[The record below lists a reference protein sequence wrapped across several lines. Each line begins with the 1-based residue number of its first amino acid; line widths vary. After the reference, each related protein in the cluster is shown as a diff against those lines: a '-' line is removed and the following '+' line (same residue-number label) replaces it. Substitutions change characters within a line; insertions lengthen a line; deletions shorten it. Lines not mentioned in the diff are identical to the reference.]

1 MKLVRF
7 APLCSAVKALSALA
21 VLLPLAAGPARA
33 QDKPAELKIGIST
46 FTSGAASVF
55 GVPAK
60 AAAELLIDEMNA
72 AGGIGGV
79 KISASYIDEGIGGD
93 KLLSEYRRL
102 VQEQGVRTMLSAI
115 SSGNCNIIAPVA
127 EDLKVLNVMWDCG
140 TEKVLEAKRYKY
152 VVRTQANATTEMV
165 ATVLYLMKTKPNFST
180 IAVVNQ
186 DYAWG
191 RDSWEIFIN
200 TLRVFKPDVKVVAE
214 MFPKLGAADFS
225 TEISRL
231 QALKPDVVLSTSW
244 GGDLDTLVRQAGQRG
259 LFTQGALFVLPL
271 LESSLERLGAAV
283 PDGIIAGAR
292 GEHYWLHPETR
303 DDPKHKD
310 FIAKFKAKT
319 GAYPIYPTYHMAQ
332 ALVGLKTGY
341 ESAMKA
347 NAGKWPTVEQVAD
360 EMRKMEFKAYGRPI
374 KMREDGQGLEDQLL
388 GLTKRVPQYPFAVL
402 DKMMLVP
409 ADLVTTP
416 VGQLSPAWVKTL
428 NPAVLNS
435 DRLKTYDFK

>member
-1 MKLVRF
+1 MTPVR
-7 APLCSAVKALSALA
+7 LM
-21 VLLPLAAGPARA
+21 LAAAALLTAAGHAVA
-33 QDKPAELKIGIST
+33 QDKPPELKIGITT

-79 KISASYIDEGIGGD
+79 KVSASFIDEGVGGD

-140 TEKVLEAKRYKY
+140 TEKVLENKRYKY

-165 ATVLYLMKTKPNFST
+165 ATLLYLLKTKPNFNT

-191 RDSWEIFIN
+191 RDSWEIFLAA
-200 TLRVFKPDVKVVAE
+200 LRVFKPDVKVVAE

-231 QALKPDVVLSTSW
+231 QALKPDVVLNTSW
-244 GGDLDTLVRQAGQRG
+244 GGDLDTFVRQAGQRG
-259 LFTQGALFVLPL
+259 LFTQGALFVMPL
-271 LESSLERLGAAV
+271 IESSLERLGAAV
-283 PDGIIAGAR
+283 PDGIIAGGR
-292 GEHYWLHPETR
+292 GEHYWAHPETKDEPR
-303 DDPKHKD
+303 HKD
-310 FIAKFKAKT
+310 FVAKFRAKT

-341 ESAMKA
+341 EAAIKA
-347 NAGKWPTVEQVAD
+347 NGGKWPGPDQVA
-360 EMRKMEFKAYGRPI
+360 EAMRKMTFKAYGRDI

-388 GLTKRVPQYPFAVL
+388 GITKRLPQYPFAVM

-409 ADLVTTP
+409 ADMVTAP
-416 VGQLSPAWVKTL
+416 AGQMSLEWIKTISPAILK
-428 NPAVLNS
+428 S
-435 DRLKTYDFK
+435 DRLKSYDFK

>member
-1 MKLVRF
+1 MTIRKIAGSV
-7 APLCSAVKALSALA
+7 AALLMTAGVAL
-21 VLLPLAAGPARA
+21 A

-60 AAAELLIDEMNA
+60 AAAEMLIEEMNA

-79 KISASYIDEGIGGD
+79 KISPTFIDEGIGGD

-102 VQEQGVRTMLSAI
+102 VQEQGIRTMLAAI
-115 SSGNCNIIAPVA
+115 SSGNCNILAPVA

-140 TEKVLEAKRYKY
+140 TEKVLEARRYKY

-165 ATVLYLMKTKPNFST
+165 ATVLYLLRTRPDFNT

-191 RDSWEIFIN
+191 RDSWEIFLN
-200 TLRVFKPDVKVVAE
+200 TLKVFKPEVKVVAE
-214 MFPKLGAADFS
+214 MFPKLGASDFS

-244 GGDLDTLVRQAGQRG
+244 GGDLDTLVRQASQRG
-259 LFTQGALFVLPL
+259 LFTQGATFVMPL

-292 GEHYWLHPETR
+292 GDHYWLHPETK
-303 DDPKHKD
+303 DDPKHKE
-310 FIAKFKAKT
+310 FVAKFKAKT

-332 ALVGLKTGY
+332 ALFGLKVGY
-341 ESAMKA
+341 ENAIKSAG
-347 NAGKWPTVEQVAD
+347 GKWPTPEQVAD
-360 EMRKMEFKAYGRPI
+360 SMRQMQFKAFGQPV
-374 KMREDGQGLEDQLL
+374 KMREDGQGLETQLL
-388 GLTKRVPQYPFAVL
+388 GVTRRVPQYPFAVL

-409 ADLVTTP
+409 AEMVTTP
-416 VGQLSPAWVKTL
+416 VGQQSPTWVKTID
-428 NPAVLNS
+428 PAILKS

>member
-1 MKLVRF
+1 MKLSIF
-7 APLCSAVKALSALA
+7 AAGAAALALSSGLAL
-21 VLLPLAAGPARA
+21 A
-33 QDKPAELKIGIST
+33 QDKPSELKIGIST

-60 AAAELLIDEMNA
+60 AAAEMLIDEMNA

-79 KISASYIDEGIGGD
+79 KISATYIDEGIGGD

-140 TEKVLEAKRYKY
+140 TEKVLESRRYKY

-165 ATVLYLMKTKPNFST
+165 ATVLYLMKTKPNFNS

-191 RDSWEIFIN
+191 RDSWEIFLN
-200 TLRVFKPDVKVVAE
+200 TLKVFKPDVKVVAE
-214 MFPKLGAADFS
+214 MFPKLGASDFS

-244 GGDLDTLVRQAGQRG
+244 GGDLDTFVRQAGQRG
-259 LFTQGALFVLPL
+259 LLSQGATFVMPL

-283 PDGIIAGAR
+283 PEGIISGAR
-292 GEHYWLHPETR
+292 GEHYWAHPETK

-310 FIAKFKAKT
+310 FVAKFRAKT

-341 ESAMKA
+341 EAAMKTA
-347 NAGKWPTVEQVAD
+347 GGKWPTPEQVA
-360 EMRKMEFKAYGRPI
+360 EAMRNMEFRAYGRPI

-388 GLTKRVPQYPFAVL
+388 GITKRVPQYPFAVM
-402 DKMMLVP
+402 DKMMIVP
-409 ADLVTTP
+409 AELVTTP

-435 DRLKTYDFK
+435 DRLKMYDFK